1 MARKLAAEQIRP
13 VVDPASLGIR
23 TTQDARPVEGII
35 AQPRATSALQFGLDI
50 RQPGFNVF
58 VAGVVGTGRLTA
70 VRSFL
75 EERSK
80 AEARPDDWCY
90 VHNFK
95 DPYQP
100 RALRLRPGQGRE
112 LAADMRLLIDRI
124 RREIPR
130 VFEGDEYAAR
140 RDAISQEL
148 NRRRE
153 QLITRFGERAQQAG
167 FLLQATQFGFV
178 LIPMMGGQPLS
189 DQAFLALPEAVRES
203 IRQRR
208 EILEAELKEILKE
221 IRRLEREAHEQLHQL
236 DRQAVLGAIGGL
248 FEDLI
253 EKYED
258 NPAVVAYLKDV
269 QEDIIQN
276 WSIFLAQPQI
286 PTPSPMMP
294 PGTQPGMP
302 MGLGILPFRK
312 YEVNV
317 LVDNSET
324 VGAPVVIEDNPTY
337 QNLFG
342 RIERE
347 PQYGV
352 LYTDQMMIH
361 PGSLHRANGGYLVV
375 PVEELLINP
384 FAWPS
389 LKRALQTRQ
398 IDIEDL
404 TEKIGFI
411 AVKTL
416 HPEPIPLD
424 VKVILIGTPLVYQLL
439 YLLDEDFGELF
450 KVKAEFDTLLN
461 RDDSAHS
468 LYTSF
473 LCMLTNKENLKPLD
487 ATGVAKVIEYGS
499 RLAEDQQ
506 RLSTRF
512 GLIADV
518 VREAHFQA
526 EREGSQHITADHI
539 RKALDFKV
547 YRSNLIEERI
557 REMITR
563 NVLLVD
569 TEGEKVGQ
577 VNGLSVVMLGDYAF
591 GRPSRITASIA
602 LGREGVVDIE
612 REARL
617 GGPIHTKGVL
627 ILSGYLAAKY
637 AQDKPLTL
645 AARIVF
651 EQSYSLVE
659 GDSASAAELFALLS
673 AISGLPIKQ
682 SIAVTGS
689 VNQRGEIQAIGG
701 VNEKIEGFFDVCR
714 VKGLTGEQG
723 VIIPEANIQHLVL
736 REDVVEAVREGKFH
750 IWAIRTVD
758 EGMEILT
765 GIPAGERGP
774 DGKYPEGTVNYLV
787 DRRLAEMARA
797 LQTFGREER
806 EPPKRAEEPEKEP
819 VQTGGPPEPPAG
831 SGPPQG

>member
-1 MARKLAAEQIRP
+1 MTRKLSAEQIRP

-35 AQPRATSALQFGLDI
+35 AQPRATAALQFGLDI

-58 VAGVVGTGRLTA
+58 VAGVAGTGRLTA

-80 AEARPDDWCY
+80 AEPRPDDWCY

-95 DPYQP
+95 DPYRP
-100 RALRLRPGQGRE
+100 RALRLGAGQGRE
-112 LAADMRLLIDRI
+112 LAADMRVLIERI

-130 VFEGDEYAAR
+130 VFESDEYAAR
-140 RDAISQEL
+140 RDAITQEF

-167 FLLQATQFGFV
+167 FFLQATEFGFV

-189 DQAFLALPEAVRES
+189 DQAFLALPEPVRES

-208 EILEAELKEILKE
+208 ELLEAELKEVLKE

-253 EKYED
+253 EKYQN
-258 NPAVVAYLKDV
+258 NPGVVDYLKDV
-269 QEDIIQN
+269 QEDIVQN
-276 WSIFLAQPQI
+276 WPLFRAQPHV
-286 PTPSPMMP
+286 PAPAMP
-294 PGTQPGMP
+294 PGMP
-302 MGLGILPFRK
+302 VAPALLPFRK

-347 PQYGV
+347 PQFGV

-361 PGSLHRANGGYLVV
+361 PGSLHRANGGYLVI
-375 PVEELLINP
+375 PVEELLLEP

-389 LKRALQTRQ
+389 LKRALRTRQ
-398 IDIEDL
+398 VDIEDL
-404 TEKIGFI
+404 TEKIGFV

-424 VKVILIGTPLVYQLL
+424 VKVILIGTPLLYQLL

-461 RDDSAHS
+461 RDDSAHG

-526 EREGSQHITADHI
+526 EREGSQHVTAEHV

-557 REMITR
+557 REMIAR

-569 TEGEKVGQ
+569 TVGEKVGQ

-591 GRPSRITASIA
+591 GRPSRITATIA

-617 GGPIHTKGVL
+617 GGPVHTKGVL
-627 ILSGYLAAKY
+627 ILSGYLASKY
-637 AQDKPLTL
+637 AQDKPLSL
-645 AARIVF
+645 AARLVF

-673 AISGLPIKQ
+673 AVSGLPLKQ

-723 VIIPEANIQHLVL
+723 VIIPEANVQHLVL

-765 GIPAGERGP
+765 GVPAGERGP

-787 DRRLAEMARA
+787 DKRLAELARA

-806 EPPKRAEEPEKEP
+806 ETPRKEEEPEREP
-819 VQTGGPPEPPAG
+819 VQAGQPPEPPPEG
-831 SGPPQG
+831 

>member
-1 MARKLAAEQIRP
+1 MARKLAPEELRP
-13 VVDPASLGIR
+13 TVDPASLGIR

-35 AQPRATSALQFGLDI
+35 AQPRATAALQFGLDI
-50 RQPGFNVF
+50 RQAGFNIF
-58 VAGVVGTGRLTA
+58 VAGVAGTGRLTA

-80 AEARPDDWCY
+80 AEPRPDDWCY

-95 DPYQP
+95 DPYRP

-112 LAADMRLLIDRI
+112 LAADMRLLIERI
-124 RREIPR
+124 RQEIPR
-130 VFEGDEYAAR
+130 VFESDQYGAR
-140 RDAISQEL
+140 RDAITQEF

-167 FLLQATQFGFV
+167 FLLQATEFGFV
-178 LIPMMGGQPLS
+178 LLPMMGGQPLS
-189 DQAFLALPEAVRES
+189 DQAFLALPEPVRES

-208 EILEAELKEILKE
+208 EVLEAELKEVLKE

-236 DRQAVLGAIGGL
+236 DRTVVLQAVGGL

-253 EKYED
+253 EKYQE
-258 NPAVVAYLKDV
+258 NPAVVAYLNDV
-269 QEDIIQN
+269 QEDILQN
-276 WSIFLAQPQI
+276 WQVFR
-286 PTPSPMMP
+286 TPVPPAP
-294 PGTQPGMP
+294 PGLPPGLP
-302 MGLGILPFRK
+302 FAPAVLPFRK

-317 LVDNSET
+317 LVDHGDT
-324 VGAPVVIEDNPTY
+324 TGAPVIIEDNPTY

-347 PQYGV
+347 PQYGA

-361 PGSLHRANGGYLVV
+361 AGSLHRANGGYLVI
-375 PVEELLINP
+375 PVEELLLNP

-389 LKRALQTRQ
+389 LKRALQTGQ

-424 VKVILIGTPLVYQLL
+424 VKVVLIGSPLIYQLL

-450 KVKAEFDTLLN
+450 KVKAEFDTLLD
-461 RDDSAHS
+461 RDDNAHQ

-473 LCMLTNKENLKPLD
+473 LCMLTNKEKLKPLD

-512 GLIADV
+512 GLLADA

-526 EREGSQHITADHI
+526 EREGSQYITADHV

-547 YRSNLIEERI
+547 YRSNLVEERI
-557 REMITR
+557 RELITR

-591 GRPSRITASIA
+591 GRPSRITASVA
-602 LGREGVVDIE
+602 LGREGVIDIE

-637 AQDKPLTL
+637 AQDKPLSL
-645 AARIVF
+645 AARLVF
-651 EQSYSLVE
+651 EQSYSPVE

-673 AISGLPIKQ
+673 AIAGVPLKQ

-701 VNEKIEGFFDVCR
+701 ANEKVEGFFDVCR
-714 VKGLTGEQG
+714 VKGLTGDQG
-723 VIIPEANIQHLVL
+723 VIIPEANVQHLVL
-736 REDVVEAVREGKFH
+736 REDVVEAVRAGKFH
-750 IWAIRTVD
+750 IWAIRTAD
-758 EGMEILT
+758 EGIEVLT
-765 GIPAGERGP
+765 GMPAGERGP
-774 DGKYPEGTVNYLV
+774 DGKYPEGTFNYLV
-787 DRRLAEMARA
+787 DKRLAEMARA

-806 EPPKRAEEPEKEP
+806 EAPKKPEEAEREAVPADR
-819 VQTGGPPEPPAG
+819 PPEPPAEAE
-831 SGPPQG
+831 

>member
-1 MARKLAAEQIRP
+1 MARKLTAEELRP
-13 VVDPASLGIR
+13 TVDPASLGIR
-23 TTQDARPVEGII
+23 TTQDAQPVEGII
-35 AQPRATSALQFGLDI
+35 AQPRATAALQFGLDI

-58 VAGVVGTGRLTA
+58 VAGVAGTGRLTA

-80 AEARPDDWCY
+80 TEPRPDDWCY

-100 RALRLRPGQGRE
+100 RALRLRAGQGRE
-112 LAADMRLLIDRI
+112 FAADMRLLIERI
-124 RREIPR
+124 RQEIPR
-130 VFEGDEYAAR
+130 VFESDQYAAR
-140 RDAISQEL
+140 RDAIAQEF

-167 FLLQATQFGFV
+167 FLLQATEFGFV
-178 LIPMMGGQPLS
+178 LLPMMGGQPLS
-189 DQAFLALPEAVRES
+189 DQAFLALPEPVRES

-208 EILEAELKEILKE
+208 EMLEAELKEVLKE

-236 DRQAVLGAIGGL
+236 DRTAVLQAVGGL

-253 EKYED
+253 EKYQD
-258 NPAVVAYLKDV
+258 NEGVVAYLKEV

-276 WSIFLAQPQI
+276 WQVFRSPPQV
-286 PTPSPMMP
+286 PPVPMAP
-294 PGTQPGMP
+294 PGVPPGMP
-302 MGLGILPFRK
+302 FAPALLPFRK

-375 PVEELLINP
+375 PVEELLVNP

-389 LKRALQTRQ
+389 LKRALQTGL

-416 HPEPIPLD
+416 HPEPIPLN
-424 VKVILIGTPLVYQLL
+424 VKVVLIGTPLIYQLL

-450 KVKAEFDTLLN
+450 KVKAEFDTLIN
-461 RDDSAHS
+461 RDESAHR

-487 ATGVAKVIEYGS
+487 ASGVAKVIEYGS

-526 EREGSQHITADHI
+526 ERDGSQYITTDHV

-547 YRSNLIEERI
+547 YRSNLIEERV
-557 REMITR
+557 REMIAR

-591 GRPSRITASIA
+591 GRPSRITATIS

-637 AQDKPLTL
+637 AQDKPLSL
-645 AARIVF
+645 AARLVF
-651 EQSYSLVE
+651 EQSYSMVE
-659 GDSASAAELFALLS
+659 GDSASAAAHVAVVSRIAGVPRKLRVGGTDTVS
-673 AISGLPIKQ
+673 A
-682 SIAVTGS
+682 
-689 VNQRGEIQAIGG
+689 RGEIQAMGG
-701 VNEKIEGFFDVCR
+701 VNEKVEGFFDVCR
-714 VKGLTGEQG
+714 VKGLTGNQG
-723 VIIPEANIQHLVL
+723 VIIPEANVQHLVL
-736 REDVVEAVREGKFH
+736 RDDVVEAVRQGKFH

-758 EGMEILT
+758 EGIEILT
-765 GIPAGERGP
+765 GMPAGERGP
-774 DGKYPEGTVNYLV
+774 DGKYPEGTLNYLV
-787 DRRLAEMARA
+787 DKRLAEMARA

-806 EPPKRAEEPEKEP
+806 EAPKKAEEAEKEAVP
-819 VQTGGPPEPPAG
+819 ADQPPEPPAETG
-831 SGPPQG
+831 

>member
-1 MARKLAAEQIRP
+1 MARKLRAEELRP
-13 VVDPASLGIR
+13 TVDPASLSIR
-23 TTQDARPVEGII
+23 TTQDAQPVEGII
-35 AQPRATSALQFGLDI
+35 AQPRATAALQFGLDV

-58 VAGVVGTGRLTA
+58 VAGVAGTGRLTA

-80 AEARPDDWCY
+80 TEPRPDDWCY

-95 DPYQP
+95 DPYHP
-100 RALRLRPGQGRE
+100 RALRLRAGQGRE
-112 LAADMRLLIDRI
+112 FAADMRLLIERI
-124 RREIPR
+124 RQEIPR
-130 VFEGDEYAAR
+130 IFESDQYAAR
-140 RDAISQEL
+140 RDAIAQEF

-167 FLLQATQFGFV
+167 FLLQATEFGFV
-178 LIPMMGGQPLS
+178 LLPLMGGQPLS
-189 DQAFLALPEAVRES
+189 DQAFLALPEPVRES

-208 EILEAELKEILKE
+208 EMLEAELKEVLKE

-236 DRQAVLGAIGGL
+236 DRTAVLQAVGGL

-253 EKYED
+253 EKYQD
-258 NPAVVAYLKDV
+258 NEGVVAYLKDV

-276 WSIFLAQPQI
+276 WQVFRSPPQVPPV
-286 PTPSPMMP
+286 PTAP
-294 PGTQPGMP
+294 PGVPPGMP
-302 MGLGILPFRK
+302 FAPALLPFRK

-375 PVEELLINP
+375 PVEELLVNP

-389 LKRALQTRQ
+389 LKRALQTGL

-416 HPEPIPLD
+416 HPEPIPLN
-424 VKVILIGTPLVYQLL
+424 VKVVLIGTPLIYQLL

-461 RDDSAHS
+461 RDDSAHR

-487 ATGVAKVIEYGS
+487 ASGVAKVIEYGS

-526 EREGSQHITADHI
+526 ERAGSQYITTDHV
-539 RKALDFKV
+539 RKALDFRV
-547 YRSNLIEERI
+547 YRSNLIEERV
-557 REMITR
+557 REMIAR

-591 GRPSRITASIA
+591 GRPSRITATIS

-637 AQDKPLTL
+637 AQDKPLSL
-645 AARIVF
+645 AARLVF
-651 EQSYSLVE
+651 EQSYSVVE

-673 AISGLPIKQ
+673 AIAGVPLKQ

-701 VNEKIEGFFDVCR
+701 VNEKVEGFFDVCR
-714 VKGLTGEQG
+714 VKGLTGDQG
-723 VIIPEANIQHLVL
+723 VIIPEANVQHLVL
-736 REDVVEAVREGKFH
+736 RDDVVEAVRQGKFH

-758 EGMEILT
+758 EGIEILT
-765 GIPAGERGP
+765 GLPAGERGP
-774 DGKYPEGTVNYLV
+774 DGKYPEGTLNYLV
-787 DRRLAEMARA
+787 DKRLAEMARA

-806 EPPKRAEEPEKEP
+806 EAPKKAEEAEKETVP
-819 VQTGGPPEPPAG
+819 ADQPPEPPADTE
-831 SGPPQG
+831 

>member
-1 MARKLAAEQIRP
+1 M
-13 VVDPASLGIR
+13 
-23 TTQDARPVEGII
+23 
-35 AQPRATSALQFGLDI
+35 
-50 RQPGFNVF
+50 
-58 VAGVVGTGRLTA
+58 
-70 VRSFL
+70 
-75 EERSK
+75 
-80 AEARPDDWCY
+80 
-90 VHNFK
+90 
-95 DPYQP
+95 
-100 RALRLRPGQGRE
+100 
-112 LAADMRLLIDRI
+112 
-124 RREIPR
+124 
-130 VFEGDEYAAR
+130 
-140 RDAISQEL
+140 
-148 NRRRE
+148 
-153 QLITRFGERAQQAG
+153 
-167 FLLQATQFGFV
+167 
-178 LIPMMGGQPLS
+178 
-189 DQAFLALPEAVRES
+189 
-203 IRQRR
+203 
-208 EILEAELKEILKE
+208 
-221 IRRLEREAHEQLHQL
+221 
-236 DRQAVLGAIGGL
+236 
-248 FEDLI
+248 
-253 EKYED
+253 
-258 NPAVVAYLKDV
+258 
-269 QEDIIQN
+269 
-276 WSIFLAQPQI
+276 
-286 PTPSPMMP
+286 
-294 PGTQPGMP
+294 
-302 MGLGILPFRK
+302 
-312 YEVNV
+312 
-317 LVDNSET
+317 
-324 VGAPVVIEDNPTY
+324 
-337 QNLFG
+337 
-342 RIERE
+342 
-347 PQYGV
+347 
-352 LYTDQMMIH
+352 
-361 PGSLHRANGGYLVV
+361 
-375 PVEELLINP
+375 
-384 FAWPS
+384 
-389 LKRALQTRQ
+389 
-398 IDIEDL
+398 
-404 TEKIGFI
+404 
-411 AVKTL
+411 
-416 HPEPIPLD
+416 
-424 VKVILIGTPLVYQLL
+424 
-439 YLLDEDFGELF
+439 
-450 KVKAEFDTLLN
+450 LN

-473 LCMLTNKENLKPLD
+473 LCTLTNKENLKPLD

-591 GRPSRITASIA
+591 GRPSRITATIA

-673 AISGLPIKQ
+673 AISGLPLKQ

-723 VIIPEANIQHLVL
+723 VIIPEANTQHLVL

-831 SGPPQG
+831 

>member
-1 MARKLAAEQIRP
+1 MARKLSAEQVRP

-23 TTQDARPVEGII
+23 TTQDARPAEGII
-35 AQPRATSALQFGLDI
+35 AQPRATAALQFGLDI

-58 VAGVVGTGRLTA
+58 VAGVAGTGRLTA

-80 AEARPDDWCY
+80 AEPRPDDWCY

-100 RALRLRPGQGRE
+100 RALRLRAGQGRE
-112 LAADMRLLIDRI
+112 LAADMRVLIERI

-130 VFEGDEYAAR
+130 VFESDEYAAR
-140 RDAISQEL
+140 RDAITQEF

-167 FLLQATQFGFV
+167 FFLQATEFGFV

-189 DQAFLALPEAVRES
+189 DQAFLALPEPVRES

-208 EILEAELKEILKE
+208 ELLEAELKEVLKE

-253 EKYED
+253 EKYQD
-258 NPAVVAYLKDV
+258 NPGVVAYLKDV
-269 QEDIIQN
+269 QEDIVQN
-276 WSIFLAQPQI
+276 WPVFRAQPHV
-286 PTPSPMMP
+286 PPPGMP
-294 PGTQPGMP
+294 PGIPVAPT
-302 MGLGILPFRK
+302 LLPFRK

-347 PQYGV
+347 PQFGV

-361 PGSLHRANGGYLVV
+361 PGSLHRANGGYLVI
-375 PVEELLINP
+375 PVEELLLEP

-389 LKRALQTRQ
+389 LKRALQTGQ
-398 IDIEDL
+398 VDIEDL

-416 HPEPIPLD
+416 HPEPIPLN
-424 VKVILIGTPLVYQLL
+424 VKVVLIGTPLLYQLL

-487 ATGVAKVIEYGS
+487 ASGVAKVIEYGS

-512 GLIADV
+512 GVIADV

-526 EREGSQHITADHI
+526 EREGSPYVTAEYI

-557 REMITR
+557 REMIAR

-591 GRPSRITASIA
+591 GRPSRITATIA

-627 ILSGYLAAKY
+627 ILSGYLASKY
-637 AQDKPLTL
+637 AQDKPLSL
-645 AARIVF
+645 AARLVF

-673 AISGLPIKQ
+673 AISGLPLKQ

-723 VIIPEANIQHLVL
+723 VIIPEANVQHLVL

-765 GIPAGERGP
+765 GVPAGERGP

-787 DRRLAEMARA
+787 DRRLAELARA

-806 EPPKRAEEPEKEP
+806 EAPKKEEEPEKEP
-819 VQTGGPPEPPAG
+819 VQTGQPPEPPPEG
-831 SGPPQG
+831 

>member
-1 MARKLAAEQIRP
+1 
-13 VVDPASLGIR
+13 
-23 TTQDARPVEGII
+23 
-35 AQPRATSALQFGLDI
+35 
-50 RQPGFNVF
+50 
-58 VAGVVGTGRLTA
+58 
-70 VRSFL
+70 
-75 EERSK
+75 
-80 AEARPDDWCY
+80 
-90 VHNFK
+90 
-95 DPYQP
+95 
-100 RALRLRPGQGRE
+100 
-112 LAADMRLLIDRI
+112 
-124 RREIPR
+124 
-130 VFEGDEYAAR
+130 
-140 RDAISQEL
+140 
-148 NRRRE
+148 
-153 QLITRFGERAQQAG
+153 
-167 FLLQATQFGFV
+167 
-178 LIPMMGGQPLS
+178 
-189 DQAFLALPEAVRES
+189 
-203 IRQRR
+203 
-208 EILEAELKEILKE
+208 
-221 IRRLEREAHEQLHQL
+221 
-236 DRQAVLGAIGGL
+236 
-248 FEDLI
+248 
-253 EKYED
+253 
-258 NPAVVAYLKDV
+258 
-269 QEDIIQN
+269 
-276 WSIFLAQPQI
+276 
-286 PTPSPMMP
+286 
-294 PGTQPGMP
+294 

>member
-1 MARKLAAEQIRP
+1 MARKLRAEELRP
-13 VVDPASLGIR
+13 TVDPASLSIR
-23 TTQDARPVEGII
+23 TTQDAQPVEGII
-35 AQPRATSALQFGLDI
+35 AQPRATAALQFGLDV

-58 VAGVVGTGRLTA
+58 VAGVAGTGRLTA

-80 AEARPDDWCY
+80 TEPRPDDWCY

-95 DPYQP
+95 DPYHP
-100 RALRLRPGQGRE
+100 RALRLRAGQGRE
-112 LAADMRLLIDRI
+112 FAADMRLLIERI
-124 RREIPR
+124 RQEIPR
-130 VFEGDEYAAR
+130 IFESDQYAAR
-140 RDAISQEL
+140 RDAIAQEF

-167 FLLQATQFGFV
+167 FLLQATEFGFV
-178 LIPMMGGQPLS
+178 LLPLMGGQPLS
-189 DQAFLALPEAVRES
+189 DQAFLALPEPVRES

-208 EILEAELKEILKE
+208 EMLEAELKEVLKE

-236 DRQAVLGAIGGL
+236 DRTAVLQAVGGL

-253 EKYED
+253 EKYQD
-258 NPAVVAYLKDV
+258 NEGVVAYLKDV

-276 WSIFLAQPQI
+276 WQVFRSPPQVPPV
-286 PTPSPMMP
+286 PTAP
-294 PGTQPGMP
+294 PGVPPGMP
-302 MGLGILPFRK
+302 FAPALLPFRK

-375 PVEELLINP
+375 PVEELLVNP

-389 LKRALQTRQ
+389 LKRALQTGL

-416 HPEPIPLD
+416 HPEPIPLN
-424 VKVILIGTPLVYQLL
+424 VKVVLIGTPLIYQLL

-461 RDDSAHS
+461 RDDSAHR

-487 ATGVAKVIEYGS
+487 ASGVAKVIEYGS

-526 EREGSQHITADHI
+526 ERAGSQYITTDHV
-539 RKALDFKV
+539 RKALDFRV
-547 YRSNLIEERI
+547 YRSNLIEERV
-557 REMITR
+557 REMIAR

-591 GRPSRITASIA
+591 GRPSRITATIS

-637 AQDKPLTL
+637 AQDKPLSL
-645 AARIVF
+645 AARLVF
-651 EQSYSLVE
+651 EQSYSVVE

-673 AISGLPIKQ
+673 AIAGVPLKQ

-701 VNEKIEGFFDVCR
+701 VNEKVEGFFDVCR
-714 VKGLTGEQG
+714 VKGLTGDQG
-723 VIIPEANIQHLVL
+723 VIIPEANVQHLVL
-736 REDVVEAVREGKFH
+736 RDDVVEAVRQGKFH

-758 EGMEILT
+758 EGIEILT
-765 GIPAGERGP
+765 GLPAGERGP
-774 DGKYPEGTVNYLV
+774 DGKYPEGTLNYLV
-787 DRRLAEMARA
+787 DKRLAEMARA
-797 LQTFGREER
+797 LQTFGREE
-806 EPPKRAEEPEKEP
+806 AEKETVP
-819 VQTGGPPEPPAG
+819 ADQPPEPPADTE
-831 SGPPQG
+831 